1 MTEPK
6 YIKIKKAKVHNLQN
20 ISVNI
25 PKNKITTLTGVSGSG
40 KSSLAFDTLYAEG
53 QRRYV
58 ESLSSYARQF
68 LGLMEKP
75 DVELIS
81 GLSPAISIDQKT
93 SSSNP
98 RSTVGTVTEIY
109 DYLRLLYSKIGKTYC
124 PKCGQKIESQSI
136 DEIHQQTIELLAKKI
151 KDDENKEIKFQIL
164 SPIIKNKKGSFT
176 SILENYRSDG
186 FLRILLDDK
195 LYNLDDL
202 ENLKIN
208 KNKKHNI
215 NLIIDRLKAKK
226 LSNKNF
232 LKRLRDAIELATSTS
247 EGEVEIL
254 IEDKKYFFSENNT
267 CKKCNISYPQIT
279 PAFFSFNSP
288 QGACEKCS
296 GIGFVKEIDI
306 NTIYNPRLTIREG
319 GIFPWSKRTTSNSW
333 TLKKLEKVAE
343 EHNFNLRTS
352 IGKYPQKIFNL
363 IFYGKDSKEKYEI
376 KYTNKKGEK
385 KIYESSYEGV
395 IPRLE
400 RRYYETDSNYVRNS
414 LEKYMIQKKCSKCEG
429 SRLKEF
435 ALAVKINNKNIE
447 EITQESIKKSR
458 KFIKDLTNQL
468 KGNRLEIGKPI
479 IKEINTRLKFLEN
492 VGLEYLTLSRS
503 ANTLSGGESQ
513 RIRLASQIGTQ
524 LTGILYVLDE
534 PSIGLHSRD
543 INRLLKTL
551 ESLRD
556 IGNTVVVVE
565 HDWETIQQSD
575 WIIDVGPKA
584 GIHGG
589 KIVAEGTVKDFKNKE
604 FKKSLTAKYLKG
616 KKKVGESLQN
626 IKKTKKPKTKNS
638 KSIKIKNVKTHN
650 LKGINVNFP
659 LNKFICI
666 TGVSGSGKSSL
677 INDTLYPAIKN
688 EFRKKG
694 HSKLKEGKFDK
705 IEGLENIDKIIYID
719 QSPIGRTPRSNP
731 ATYTGVFTPIREL
744 FAKTPEARARGYKKG
759 RFSFNVKGGRCE
771 NCKGDGQI
779 KIEMKFLP
787 DMYITCEKCN
797 GSRYNEDALEIDY
810 KDKNIA
816 DILDMTVEEALEFF
830 KNISPIK
837 RKLATMKKVGLDYLK
852 LGQSALT
859 LSGGEAQ
866 RIKLSK
872 ELSKMSRGHT
882 LYILDEPTT
891 GLHFYDIDKLLL
903 VIKKLVNKNNTV
915 ITIEHNLDVIKFA
928 DWIIDLGPEGGE
940 QGGNVIAEGTV
951 KDLKNL
957 PKKSYTGKYLKN
969 YCAQ

>member
-1 MTEPK
+1 MSEPK
-6 YIKIKKAKVHNLQN
+6 YIKIKKAKVHNLKN
-20 ISVNI
+20 ISVDI

-124 PKCGQKIESQSI
+124 PKCDQKIESQSI
-136 DEIHQQTIELLAKKI
+136 DEIHQQTITLLAKNI
-151 KDDENKEIKFQIL
+151 KNNKSKEIKFQVL

-176 SILENYRSDG
+176 SLLENYRSDG
-186 FLRILLDDK
+186 FLRILFDGK

-202 ENLKIN
+202 ENIKID

-215 NLIIDRLKAKK
+215 NLIIDRLKAKNLNDK
-226 LSNKNF
+226 TF

-247 EGEVEIL
+247 EGEVIIL
-254 IEDKKYFFSENNT
+254 IGNEKHFFSENNT

-306 NTIYNPRLTIREG
+306 NTIYNPRLTIKEG

-333 TLKKLEKVAE
+333 TLKKLEKVAK
-343 EHNFNLRTS
+343 EHNFDLKTP
-352 IGKYPQKIFNL
+352 IGKYSKRIFEL
-363 IFYGKDSKEKYEI
+363 IFYGKNSKDKYKI
-376 KYTNKKGEK
+376 KYINKKGEK

-395 IPRLE
+395 IPKLE
-400 RRYYETDSNYVRNS
+400 RRYYETDSNYVRNN
-414 LEKYMIQKKCSKCEG
+414 LEKYMIKKKCSKCEG
-429 SRLKEF
+429 SRLKRF
-435 ALAVKINNKNIE
+435 ALAVKINDKNID
-447 EITQESIKKSR
+447 EITHESIIKSR
-458 KFIKDLTNQL
+458 KFIKDLNDQL

-492 VGLEYLTLSRS
+492 VGLGYLTLSRS

-543 INRLLKTL
+543 INRLLNTL

-565 HDWETIQQSD
+565 HDWETIRKSD
-575 WIIDVGPKA
+575 WIIDIGPKA

-589 KIVAEGTVKDFKNKE
+589 KVVAEGTVENFENKDFKE
-604 FKKSLTAKYLKG
+604 SLTAKYLKG
-616 KKKVGESLQN
+616 SMKVGESL
-626 IKKTKKPKTKNS
+626 KKIEKPKKNKKS
-638 KSIKIKNVKTHN
+638 KSIEIKNVKTHN
-650 LKGINVNFP
+650 LQGINVKFP

-677 INDTLYPAIKN
+677 VNDTLYPAIKN
-688 EFRKKG
+688 KFRKRG
-694 HSKLKEGKFDK
+694 HSKLKEGKFDELK
-705 IEGLENIDKIIYID
+705 GLDNIDKIIYID

-731 ATYTGVFTPIREL
+731 ATYTGVFTPIREI
-744 FAKTPEARARGYKKG
+744 FAQTPEARARGYEKG

-787 DMYITCEKCN
+787 DMYITCENCN
-797 GSRYNEDALEIDY
+797 GTRYNEDALEIDY
-810 KDKNIA
+810 KGKNIA
-816 DILDMTVEEALEFF
+816 EVLDMTVEEALEFF
-830 KNISPIK
+830 KNISPI
-837 RKLATMKKVGLDYLK
+837 RRRLSTMKKVGLGYIK
-852 LGQSALT
+852 LGQSAIT

-928 DWIIDLGPEGGE
+928 DWIIDLGPEGGD
-940 QGGNVIAEGTV
+940 QGGNIVAEGTV
-951 KDLKNL
+951 KDLMKVTE
-957 PKKSYTGKYLKN
+957 KSYTGKYLKDYYKQN
-969 YCAQ
+969 